1 MTPLSDRQGKILHA
15 VVSSYIGAAAPVSSE
30 TIAGRLPGRLSPQTV
45 RNTLAELGELGLVAK
60 PHTSAGRIP
69 TERGLRVFV
78 DQLLAPGEIGPGE
91 RREIEGRLG
100 RGPGVAHAASRLLS
114 ERTRQLGFVL
124 APRFSRM
131 VLRHVSFVRVSSERV
146 MAVLISRDGRAYQ
159 RLIEEPGSGDQAH
172 LDRMAAL
179 LNERVA
185 GRTLAQV
192 RAFVLCEAAALR
204 SRAERLLERVL
215 RPTPGEADAGPE
227 AVVVATRVALLD
239 QPELRDPERLRG
251 LLRSVEEQEQLAAL
265 LGSILERSVRTL
277 RGVRVALGGEV
288 GDRALRHCAIVAAP
302 YGHGAPP
309 AGALGVIGPERM
321 DYARVI
327 PLVGYLAERLT
338 EMLDA

>member
-1 MTPLSDRQGKILHA
+1 VTPLSDRQGKILHA

-30 TIAGRLPGRLSPQTV
+30 AIAGQLPGRLSPQTV
-45 RNTLAELGELGLVAK
+45 RNTLSELGELGLVAK

-78 DQLLAPGEIGPGE
+78 DQLLAPREIGPRE

-124 APRFSRM
+124 APRFSSM

-159 RLIEEPGSGDQAH
+159 RLIEEPGRGDQAH

-192 RAFVLCEAAALR
+192 RALVLCEAAALR
-204 SRAERLLERVL
+204 SQAERLLERVL
-215 RPTPGEADAGPE
+215 RPAPGAANPE
-227 AVVVATRVALLD
+227 PESVVVATRVALLD

-265 LGSILERSVRTL
+265 LGSILERSVRMAL

-309 AGALGVIGPERM
+309 GALGVIGPERM